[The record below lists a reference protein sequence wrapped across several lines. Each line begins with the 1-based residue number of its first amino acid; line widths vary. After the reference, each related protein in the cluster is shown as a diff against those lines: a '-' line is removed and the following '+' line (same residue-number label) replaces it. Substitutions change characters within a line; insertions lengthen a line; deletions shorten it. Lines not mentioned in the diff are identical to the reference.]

1 MYDLNSNRVK
11 RKGGWLVHLD
21 RSLEATAM
29 RERDGG
35 GRDGEG
41 EEDQP
46 GVDQLGV
53 SKKILILLLVYNR

>member
-11 RKGGWLVHLD
+11 RKRGWPVHLD
-21 RSLEATAM
+21 CSLEAASM
-29 RERDGG
+29 RESDGG